1 MSMNKLQMQLKKKEK
16 ERKAAAKKGSATS
29 TESKAKAAADA
40 QAFQCKICLT
50 PFPRTSKGPQMI
62 AHAESKHP
70 RVSPEECFPQLQ
82 NAGWTWSSVM
92 PRRGIHFLRGVARQ
106 LQPRRHLHHVLGLVL
121 LVGAVSRT
129 NGVVTTLYFASFLIG
144 MVLSFT
150 RRRMWLGVVV
160 MSLGGIMGQCVVAGW
175 PAYKSTAWCRV
186 TGLHFTPYN
195 IVVDAAVLVTS
206 TVLLWTDRQF
216 PLLHARPTLQREV
229 SGVRALAFVFK
240 RCPVLHVWVMK
251 LKFHESIHGLFAFFA
266 EVLIGIC
273 LFTAA
278 LSSRRAFGA
287 VYYVLF
293 VGRLAVWSFWT
304 PRLLPSQG
312 ITQMPTPGH
321 PRAPSPPL
329 LKRTASNQ
337 DHPDKLVMAVP
348 TESLAGNM
356 STEVDAVILTTYRTG
371 GEQTITMP
379 PPHPLINKPI
389 VQGLLLYTFSV
400 LVLCHVFQYAIM
412 REVAVVQTIGEYAGM
427 FALPGTVA
435 TNWLGYVFLVA
446 VSNLYICLAKM
457 LSFYA
462 SYDDLPQTTPA
473 RRQAQVPVIMRVL
486 RNELVATSI
495 AMFWAIS
502 YPSYASLGLFAL
514 AMLALVTHGLHDS
527 VQFKSA
533 STIQPLLLSITTVY
547 GVCTGLVQ
555 YALMLPA
562 LHPFVSTNQFALLG
576 YTELDLA
583 IQNAALVGLC
593 LCQRARWRYPRPA
606 SFVPTMGASTEVS
619 PPSLFRQS
627 FPPPALFGHATWHA
641 YHAHMQA
648 WCQDAKSVWI
658 GHVDSMVLFTIY
670 VVVLST
676 SVNLFQT
683 GSLVLASYLSLF
695 HHHRR
700 RLWRVLLVYTLAVCL
715 TLYTWNI
722 SCPPSTPLLELVGLT
737 CYRNNNANPAQLAT
751 SALDNNTS
759 SGATPGTP
767 SVSIPALTTLWSS
780 PLFNAQ
786 LVLIAQV
793 VLQLVLYSRTWHH
806 VPPTTNVVSTE
817 TTRDTLPWY
826 FLSTLVGEIDR
837 VFRSGGVI
845 VCYIVLLL
853 LAFNW
858 EIRRGHVTVVGF
870 IQLALFCALV
880 DSHMSNI
887 VQFPRG
893 TAHYGKLWR
902 LVLIV
907 QVVVVVLRY
916 LYQFDPVSQAI
927 LTHWLPTFCTMD
939 DIGFDSLSSKTH
951 LSNLFAYLFPT
962 IVMAGLAAWQLASMS
977 AVPEMRWE
985 FPSSFKFQ
993 REWRH
998 LCHALSFSSSLLV
1011 GLAVILA
1018 TDSINL
1024 MGFLYYMSA
1033 VYAVLKRQ
1041 YMVAWPYL
1049 FTTSSFVLL
1058 STYVLQLNLP
1068 WFNTPEAT
1076 QTGQWLGMAR
1086 LDDTMSLWTVNRVPL
1101 VMIGLCALQRLG
1113 SVLLPPPT
1121 AAADTDEA
1129 DKPPPWWEFY
1139 TNHVAPVFT
1148 RDTHVTILMLSLL
1161 VSSFVHLN
1169 VVSMAYMVA
1178 VRGIMLAD
1186 WDDPTVHHRCIR
1198 RLTILLV
1205 GVSVAQYLVQLW
1217 FPPWLVA
1224 PQPTLPPWTW
1234 LDPPY
1239 QAWLMLHFQNKWSLL
1254 ADFMALFSVYLIA
1267 PPPPVAAPSG
1277 PLSSDN
1283 PCIMPSKVPAAGP
1296 ALATTTTTILPP
1308 PPPPYQVFVANYSI
1322 VVVLVWVFI
1331 TGCAQFGVAS
1341 GLYLGWS
1348 IYMLFHL
1355 DRLDWQPVLLGSLQ
1369 SYNWFYLLLL
1379 VVYQCPWFNDI
1390 TQTCTLGTNQPL
1402 GDGICLSLP
1411 VALGLYKAP
1420 RNIDSSSPSSSSSGP
1435 ASSTKLSI
1443 AIFVMIAIQ
1452 MQVFA
1457 SAPYRLVLEN
1467 HRKEQDRCQ
1476 KRGYAM
1482 NDELARHRIQQ
1493 WRYLKLEKQAA
1504 IQRLKAIVS
1513 KLVNKVEEMMD
1524 IAMGLHYSL
1533 PPMAP
1538 HRPTVL
1544 SRSQNSIT
1552 LAWTAPDS
1560 KMHKIRGYRISRQ
1573 TFPSVTLLG
1582 DFGDTVTVRANQ
1594 RTAEITGLRPGTSY
1608 QFKVAAVSRM
1618 GEGPFSVASEPAATI
1633 ELDWGE
1639 SCTAGW
1645 IKAHRTTS
1653 DHKKTLANYIELYL
1667 PWLVPARYAQRY
1679 VVVDDSSITFY
1690 KTEVLALKH
1699 RRRDAI
1705 STRSKPRHPPPP
1717 PAAASLKGVR
1727 RQHWQTYLLAQV
1739 TSLDLSETQIQLDD
1753 MSPLLYCIEVTV
1765 SSTTSAATSKYPCSV
1780 SFSLQPDEAGHFDK
1794 WLVALMYVVPPQAL
1808 GARILAYRQA
1818 QNLEFPERIMRTILA
1833 PLTAVNDSTTTS
1845 NTTSNHPVDKTSRAN
1860 VVGKASLSTALS
1872 KMIDQPTRNAI
1883 YAQVYRVVWALQDS
1897 ALQGESVACTDDI
1910 EADVLPPWSAF
1921 RVVVTQAFRSHS
1933 AKLCYLAFVISFS
1946 RQGDV
1951 LNLVYVMVLFA
1962 ILLCENPRPH
1972 AALWKWVLKY
1982 SFFVVLVRYMFQLP
1996 FFCHQYTHSHVLYP
2010 SFQPFCPSSAWHA
2023 ATSSKVQPI
2032 VLLGLYKF
2040 DGSATAAVGSTF
2052 QGLQWNFLVICS
2064 ILFHRRELQMRG
2076 FWVYPGNEA
2085 LKWTQTALW
2094 RRLFRSRR
2102 SFNLDTNSTR
2112 SLEDL
2117 PQRDPLALPDSHQM
2131 DDIERADRL
2140 ARMDSKDSL
2149 DERDFELAD
2158 YLAKSHEPT
2167 LSNHQPSHS
2176 STDLSTHVAR
2186 LLEKDELPPLK
2197 LNPLAPSF
2205 DYDSSSDSSDDDEK
2219 ARPSSPQHRAD
2230 KIYKPPGHRTTD
2242 HLPMPQGS
2250 NQPQRQ
2256 LVKKN
2261 RFQWWLSHHMPPWML
2276 RYYDALLPQPPL
2288 HWDKDIK
2295 CAVTGSK
2302 PGRDFLLVAFGLQV
2316 GIMAYIVLFF
2326 HQFGSPVETSAL
2338 FSLSSSFQT
2347 SLLSGYMV
2355 GLVFFQVVVVLWD
2368 RVAYVYTSLLSKL
2381 LSHYFLVVGV
2391 HIQLWLVLPL
2401 HTGVYLHASPFLVG
2415 LYLLQC
2421 CAMGVSAAQL
2431 KHGYVVFRGNPFSLR
2446 HATSAFKTL
2455 FSVYMAIPFA
2465 FEVRTLL
2472 DYLCSTTALDMQ
2484 LWLVLEGIGAHLFLV
2499 KMQMEGRVQDGY
2511 ILQGNMRQPVLAK
2524 FKSAGVYF
2532 MALVVCLLA
2541 PMIMFST
2548 ANPTTINN
2556 PVLHATMTFGLL
2568 QPDGTFQQLYN
2579 SEENESPLTTKVVVA
2594 NVETLVQQVS
2604 FMEYSND
2611 MWSSSPPLRRR
2622 LMTRLN
2628 STEGIQWRMTIT
2640 LKRAAPD
2647 GQQIVAYD
2655 MVTSITPAQRTK
2667 LMRMMDV
2674 SLTDESTANSMSSG
2688 ILTIPD
2694 MYPPVLNVPAAT
2706 PPTARGPYLPRA
2718 IQIQRSTE
2726 ASGSFWTLSSA
2737 DAWAYGN
2744 PSTDSIDNATMV
2756 QCQVR
2761 GFCFFVVSDNIVA
2774 GLTTLGIGTYGI
2786 TATYVFVIFTIGGY
2800 VKNALRGSVTD
2811 VLYNELPNP
2820 DDLMDLVE
2828 GIYIARTEVYIGHLK
2843 DEARLFETLI
2853 RVLRSPETLL
2863 KVTGPNIIHIPSK
2876 EKLD

>member
-1 MSMNKLQMQLKKKEK
+1 
-16 ERKAAAKKGSATS
+16 
-29 TESKAKAAADA
+29 
-40 QAFQCKICLT
+40 
-50 PFPRTSKGPQMI
+50 
-62 AHAESKHP
+62 
-70 RVSPEECFPQLQ
+70 
-82 NAGWTWSSVM
+82 
-92 PRRGIHFLRGVARQ
+92 
-106 LQPRRHLHHVLGLVL
+106 
-121 LVGAVSRT
+121 
-129 NGVVTTLYFASFLIG
+129 
-144 MVLSFT
+144 
-150 RRRMWLGVVV
+150 
-160 MSLGGIMGQCVVAGW
+160 
-175 PAYKSTAWCRV
+175 
-186 TGLHFTPYN
+186 
-195 IVVDAAVLVTS
+195 
-206 TVLLWTDRQF
+206 
-216 PLLHARPTLQREV
+216 
-229 SGVRALAFVFK
+229 
-240 RCPVLHVWVMK
+240 
-251 LKFHESIHGLFAFFA
+251 
-266 EVLIGIC
+266 
-273 LFTAA
+273 
-278 LSSRRAFGA
+278 
-287 VYYVLF
+287 
-293 VGRLAVWSFWT
+293 
-304 PRLLPSQG
+304 
-312 ITQMPTPGH
+312 
-321 PRAPSPPL
+321 
-329 LKRTASNQ
+329 
-337 DHPDKLVMAVP
+337 
-348 TESLAGNM
+348 
-356 STEVDAVILTTYRTG
+356 
-371 GEQTITMP
+371 
-379 PPHPLINKPI
+379 
-389 VQGLLLYTFSV
+389 
-400 LVLCHVFQYAIM
+400 
-412 REVAVVQTIGEYAGM
+412 
-427 FALPGTVA
+427 
-435 TNWLGYVFLVA
+435 
-446 VSNLYICLAKM
+446 
-457 LSFYA
+457 
-462 SYDDLPQTTPA
+462 
-473 RRQAQVPVIMRVL
+473 
-486 RNELVATSI
+486 
-495 AMFWAIS
+495 
-502 YPSYASLGLFAL
+502 
-514 AMLALVTHGLHDS
+514 
-527 VQFKSA
+527 
-533 STIQPLLLSITTVY
+533 
-547 GVCTGLVQ
+547 
-555 YALMLPA
+555 
-562 LHPFVSTNQFALLG
+562 
-576 YTELDLA
+576 
-583 IQNAALVGLC
+583 
-593 LCQRARWRYPRPA
+593 
-606 SFVPTMGASTEVS
+606 
-619 PPSLFRQS
+619 
-627 FPPPALFGHATWHA
+627 
-641 YHAHMQA
+641 
-648 WCQDAKSVWI
+648 
-658 GHVDSMVLFTIY
+658 
-670 VVVLST
+670 
-676 SVNLFQT
+676 
-683 GSLVLASYLSLF
+683 
-695 HHHRR
+695 
-700 RLWRVLLVYTLAVCL
+700 
-715 TLYTWNI
+715 
-722 SCPPSTPLLELVGLT
+722 
-737 CYRNNNANPAQLAT
+737 
-751 SALDNNTS
+751 
-759 SGATPGTP
+759 
-767 SVSIPALTTLWSS
+767 
-780 PLFNAQ
+780 
-786 LVLIAQV
+786 
-793 VLQLVLYSRTWHH
+793 
-806 VPPTTNVVSTE
+806 
-817 TTRDTLPWY
+817 
-826 FLSTLVGEIDR
+826 
-837 VFRSGGVI
+837 
-845 VCYIVLLL
+845 
-853 LAFNW
+853 
-858 EIRRGHVTVVGF
+858 
-870 IQLALFCALV
+870 
-880 DSHMSNI
+880 
-887 VQFPRG
+887 
-893 TAHYGKLWR
+893 
-902 LVLIV
+902 
-907 QVVVVVLRY
+907 
-916 LYQFDPVSQAI
+916 
-927 LTHWLPTFCTMD
+927 
-939 DIGFDSLSSKTH
+939 
-951 LSNLFAYLFPT
+951 
-962 IVMAGLAAWQLASMS
+962 
-977 AVPEMRWE
+977 
-985 FPSSFKFQ
+985 
-993 REWRH
+993 
-998 LCHALSFSSSLLV
+998 
-1011 GLAVILA
+1011 
-1018 TDSINL
+1018 
-1024 MGFLYYMSA
+1024 
-1033 VYAVLKRQ
+1033 
-1041 YMVAWPYL
+1041 
-1049 FTTSSFVLL
+1049 
-1058 STYVLQLNLP
+1058 
-1068 WFNTPEAT
+1068 
-1076 QTGQWLGMAR
+1076 
-1086 LDDTMSLWTVNRVPL
+1086 
-1101 VMIGLCALQRLG
+1101 
-1113 SVLLPPPT
+1113 
-1121 AAADTDEA
+1121 
-1129 DKPPPWWEFY
+1129 
-1139 TNHVAPVFT
+1139 
-1148 RDTHVTILMLSLL
+1148 
-1161 VSSFVHLN
+1161 
-1169 VVSMAYMVA
+1169 
-1178 VRGIMLAD
+1178 
-1186 WDDPTVHHRCIR
+1186 
-1198 RLTILLV
+1198 
-1205 GVSVAQYLVQLW
+1205 
-1217 FPPWLVA
+1217 
-1224 PQPTLPPWTW
+1224 
-1234 LDPPY
+1234 
-1239 QAWLMLHFQNKWSLL
+1239 
-1254 ADFMALFSVYLIA
+1254 
-1267 PPPPVAAPSG
+1267 
-1277 PLSSDN
+1277 
-1283 PCIMPSKVPAAGP
+1283 
-1296 ALATTTTTILPP
+1296 
-1308 PPPPYQVFVANYSI
+1308 
-1322 VVVLVWVFI
+1322 
-1331 TGCAQFGVAS
+1331 
-1341 GLYLGWS
+1341 
-1348 IYMLFHL
+1348 
-1355 DRLDWQPVLLGSLQ
+1355 
-1369 SYNWFYLLLL
+1369 
-1379 VVYQCPWFNDI
+1379 
-1390 TQTCTLGTNQPL
+1390 
-1402 GDGICLSLP
+1402 
-1411 VALGLYKAP
+1411 
-1420 RNIDSSSPSSSSSGP
+1420 
-1435 ASSTKLSI
+1435 
-1443 AIFVMIAIQ
+1443 
-1452 MQVFA
+1452 
-1457 SAPYRLVLEN
+1457 
-1467 HRKEQDRCQ
+1467 
-1476 KRGYAM
+1476 M

-1544 SRSQNSIT
+1544 SKSQNSIT

-1608 QFKVAAVSRM
+1608 QFKVAA
-1618 GEGPFSVASEPAATI
+1618 
-1633 ELDWGE
+1633 
-1639 SCTAGW
+1639 
-1645 IKAHRTTS
+1645 
-1653 DHKKTLANYIELYL
+1653 
-1667 PWLVPARYAQRY
+1667 
-1679 VVVDDSSITFY
+1679 
-1690 KTEVLALKH
+1690 H

-1739 TSLDLSETQIQLDD
+1739 TSLDLSETQIQLDE
-1753 MSPLLYCIEVTV
+1753 MSPLLYCIEITV
-1765 SSTTSAATSKYPCSV
+1765 SSTSSAATSKDPCSV

-1833 PLTAVNDSTTTS
+1833 PLTT
-1845 NTTSNHPVDKTSRAN
+1845 
-1860 VVGKASLSTALS
+1860 
-1872 KMIDQPTRNAI
+1872 
-1883 YAQVYRVVWALQDS
+1883 ALQDS
-1897 ALQGESVACTDDI
+1897 ALQGESVTCTDDI

-1946 RQGDV
+1946 RQVTDT
-1951 LNLVYVMVLFA
+1951 
-1962 ILLCENPRPH
+1962 IL
-1972 AALWKWVLKY
+1972 
-1982 SFFVVLVRYMFQLP
+1982 STLP
-1996 FFCHQYTHSHVLYP
+1996 PTP
-2010 SFQPFCPSSAWHA
+2010 
-2023 ATSSKVQPI
+2023 PI

-2102 SFNLDTNSTR
+2102 SFNLDTNGTR

-2158 YLAKSHEPT
+2158 YLAKTHEPT

-2205 DYDSSSDSSDDDEK
+2205 DYDSSGDSSDDDEK

-2230 KIYKPPGHRTTD
+2230 KIYKPPGRRTTD

-2261 RFQWWLSHHMPPWML
+2261 RFQWWLSHH
-2276 RYYDALLPQPPL
+2276 
-2288 HWDKDIK
+2288 DIK

-2655 MVTSITPAQRTK
+2655 MVTSITPSQRAK

-2706 PPTARGPYLPRA
+2706 PPTAREPYLPRA

-2744 PSTDSIDNATMV
+2744 PSTDSIENATMV

-2786 TATYVFVIFTIGGY
+2786 TATYVFV
-2800 VKNALRGSVTD
+2800 R
-2811 VLYNELPNP
+2811 PN
-2820 DDLMDLVE
+2820 
-2828 GIYIARTEVYIGHLK
+2828 
-2843 DEARLFETLI
+2843 
-2853 RVLRSPETLL
+2853 
-2863 KVTGPNIIHIPSK
+2863 
-2876 EKLD
+2876 

>member
-1 MSMNKLQMQLKKKEK
+1 
-16 ERKAAAKKGSATS
+16 
-29 TESKAKAAADA
+29 
-40 QAFQCKICLT
+40 
-50 PFPRTSKGPQMI
+50 
-62 AHAESKHP
+62 
-70 RVSPEECFPQLQ
+70 
-82 NAGWTWSSVM
+82 
-92 PRRGIHFLRGVARQ
+92 
-106 LQPRRHLHHVLGLVL
+106 
-121 LVGAVSRT
+121 
-129 NGVVTTLYFASFLIG
+129 
-144 MVLSFT
+144 
-150 RRRMWLGVVV
+150 
-160 MSLGGIMGQCVVAGW
+160 
-175 PAYKSTAWCRV
+175 
-186 TGLHFTPYN
+186 
-195 IVVDAAVLVTS
+195 
-206 TVLLWTDRQF
+206 
-216 PLLHARPTLQREV
+216 
-229 SGVRALAFVFK
+229 
-240 RCPVLHVWVMK
+240 
-251 LKFHESIHGLFAFFA
+251 
-266 EVLIGIC
+266 
-273 LFTAA
+273 
-278 LSSRRAFGA
+278 
-287 VYYVLF
+287 
-293 VGRLAVWSFWT
+293 
-304 PRLLPSQG
+304 
-312 ITQMPTPGH
+312 
-321 PRAPSPPL
+321 
-329 LKRTASNQ
+329 
-337 DHPDKLVMAVP
+337 
-348 TESLAGNM
+348 
-356 STEVDAVILTTYRTG
+356 
-371 GEQTITMP
+371 
-379 PPHPLINKPI
+379 
-389 VQGLLLYTFSV
+389 
-400 LVLCHVFQYAIM
+400 
-412 REVAVVQTIGEYAGM
+412 
-427 FALPGTVA
+427 
-435 TNWLGYVFLVA
+435 
-446 VSNLYICLAKM
+446 
-457 LSFYA
+457 
-462 SYDDLPQTTPA
+462 
-473 RRQAQVPVIMRVL
+473 
-486 RNELVATSI
+486 
-495 AMFWAIS
+495 
-502 YPSYASLGLFAL
+502 
-514 AMLALVTHGLHDS
+514 
-527 VQFKSA
+527 
-533 STIQPLLLSITTVY
+533 
-547 GVCTGLVQ
+547 
-555 YALMLPA
+555 
-562 LHPFVSTNQFALLG
+562 
-576 YTELDLA
+576 
-583 IQNAALVGLC
+583 
-593 LCQRARWRYPRPA
+593 
-606 SFVPTMGASTEVS
+606 
-619 PPSLFRQS
+619 
-627 FPPPALFGHATWHA
+627 
-641 YHAHMQA
+641 
-648 WCQDAKSVWI
+648 
-658 GHVDSMVLFTIY
+658 
-670 VVVLST
+670 
-676 SVNLFQT
+676 
-683 GSLVLASYLSLF
+683 
-695 HHHRR
+695 
-700 RLWRVLLVYTLAVCL
+700 
-715 TLYTWNI
+715 
-722 SCPPSTPLLELVGLT
+722 
-737 CYRNNNANPAQLAT
+737 
-751 SALDNNTS
+751 
-759 SGATPGTP
+759 
-767 SVSIPALTTLWSS
+767 
-780 PLFNAQ
+780 
-786 LVLIAQV
+786 
-793 VLQLVLYSRTWHH
+793 
-806 VPPTTNVVSTE
+806 
-817 TTRDTLPWY
+817 
-826 FLSTLVGEIDR
+826 
-837 VFRSGGVI
+837 
-845 VCYIVLLL
+845 
-853 LAFNW
+853 
-858 EIRRGHVTVVGF
+858 
-870 IQLALFCALV
+870 
-880 DSHMSNI
+880 
-887 VQFPRG
+887 
-893 TAHYGKLWR
+893 
-902 LVLIV
+902 
-907 QVVVVVLRY
+907 
-916 LYQFDPVSQAI
+916 
-927 LTHWLPTFCTMD
+927 
-939 DIGFDSLSSKTH
+939 
-951 LSNLFAYLFPT
+951 
-962 IVMAGLAAWQLASMS
+962 
-977 AVPEMRWE
+977 
-985 FPSSFKFQ
+985 
-993 REWRH
+993 
-998 LCHALSFSSSLLV
+998 
-1011 GLAVILA
+1011 
-1018 TDSINL
+1018 
-1024 MGFLYYMSA
+1024 
-1033 VYAVLKRQ
+1033 
-1041 YMVAWPYL
+1041 
-1049 FTTSSFVLL
+1049 
-1058 STYVLQLNLP
+1058 
-1068 WFNTPEAT
+1068 
-1076 QTGQWLGMAR
+1076 
-1086 LDDTMSLWTVNRVPL
+1086 
-1101 VMIGLCALQRLG
+1101 
-1113 SVLLPPPT
+1113 
-1121 AAADTDEA
+1121 
-1129 DKPPPWWEFY
+1129 
-1139 TNHVAPVFT
+1139 
-1148 RDTHVTILMLSLL
+1148 
-1161 VSSFVHLN
+1161 
-1169 VVSMAYMVA
+1169 
-1178 VRGIMLAD
+1178 
-1186 WDDPTVHHRCIR
+1186 
-1198 RLTILLV
+1198 
-1205 GVSVAQYLVQLW
+1205 
-1217 FPPWLVA
+1217 
-1224 PQPTLPPWTW
+1224 
-1234 LDPPY
+1234 
-1239 QAWLMLHFQNKWSLL
+1239 
-1254 ADFMALFSVYLIA
+1254 
-1267 PPPPVAAPSG
+1267 
-1277 PLSSDN
+1277 
-1283 PCIMPSKVPAAGP
+1283 
-1296 ALATTTTTILPP
+1296 
-1308 PPPPYQVFVANYSI
+1308 
-1322 VVVLVWVFI
+1322 
-1331 TGCAQFGVAS
+1331 
-1341 GLYLGWS
+1341 
-1348 IYMLFHL
+1348 
-1355 DRLDWQPVLLGSLQ
+1355 
-1369 SYNWFYLLLL
+1369 
-1379 VVYQCPWFNDI
+1379 
-1390 TQTCTLGTNQPL
+1390 
-1402 GDGICLSLP
+1402 
-1411 VALGLYKAP
+1411 
-1420 RNIDSSSPSSSSSGP
+1420 
-1435 ASSTKLSI
+1435 
-1443 AIFVMIAIQ
+1443 
-1452 MQVFA
+1452 
-1457 SAPYRLVLEN
+1457 
-1467 HRKEQDRCQ
+1467 
-1476 KRGYAM
+1476 M

-1544 SRSQNSIT
+1544 SKSQNSIT

-1608 QFKVAAVSRM
+1608 QFKVAA
-1618 GEGPFSVASEPAATI
+1618 
-1633 ELDWGE
+1633 
-1639 SCTAGW
+1639 
-1645 IKAHRTTS
+1645 
-1653 DHKKTLANYIELYL
+1653 
-1667 PWLVPARYAQRY
+1667 
-1679 VVVDDSSITFY
+1679 
-1690 KTEVLALKH
+1690 H

-1739 TSLDLSETQIQLDD
+1739 TSLDLSETQIQLDE
-1753 MSPLLYCIEVTV
+1753 MSPLLYCIEITV
-1765 SSTTSAATSKYPCSV
+1765 SSTSSAATSKDPCSV

-1833 PLTAVNDSTTTS
+1833 PLTT
-1845 NTTSNHPVDKTSRAN
+1845 
-1860 VVGKASLSTALS
+1860 
-1872 KMIDQPTRNAI
+1872 
-1883 YAQVYRVVWALQDS
+1883 ALQDS
-1897 ALQGESVACTDDI
+1897 ALQGESVTCTDDI

-1946 RQGDV
+1946 RQVTDT
-1951 LNLVYVMVLFA
+1951 
-1962 ILLCENPRPH
+1962 IL
-1972 AALWKWVLKY
+1972 
-1982 SFFVVLVRYMFQLP
+1982 STLP
-1996 FFCHQYTHSHVLYP
+1996 PTP
-2010 SFQPFCPSSAWHA
+2010 
-2023 ATSSKVQPI
+2023 PI

-2102 SFNLDTNSTR
+2102 SFNLDTNGTR

-2158 YLAKSHEPT
+2158 YLAKTHEPT

-2205 DYDSSSDSSDDDEK
+2205 DYDSSGDSSDDDEK

-2230 KIYKPPGHRTTD
+2230 KIYKPPGRRTTD

-2261 RFQWWLSHHMPPWML
+2261 RFQWWLSHH
-2276 RYYDALLPQPPL
+2276 
-2288 HWDKDIK
+2288 DIK

-2655 MVTSITPAQRTK
+2655 MVTSITPSQRAK

-2706 PPTARGPYLPRA
+2706 PPTAREPYLPRA

-2744 PSTDSIDNATMV
+2744 PSTDSIENATMV

-2786 TATYVFVIFTIGGY
+2786 TATYVF
-2800 VKNALRGSVTD
+2800 
-2811 VLYNELPNP
+2811 
-2820 DDLMDLVE
+2820 
-2828 GIYIARTEVYIGHLK
+2828 

>member
-70 RVSPEECFPQLQ
+70 RVSPEE
-82 NAGWTWSSVM
+82 
-92 PRRGIHFLRGVARQ
+92 
-106 LQPRRHLHHVLGLVL
+106 
-121 LVGAVSRT
+121 
-129 NGVVTTLYFASFLIG
+129 
-144 MVLSFT
+144 
-150 RRRMWLGVVV
+150 
-160 MSLGGIMGQCVVAGW
+160 
-175 PAYKSTAWCRV
+175 
-186 TGLHFTPYN
+186 
-195 IVVDAAVLVTS
+195 
-206 TVLLWTDRQF
+206 
-216 PLLHARPTLQREV
+216 RPTLQREV

-240 RCPVLHVWVMK
+240 RCPALHVWVMK

-400 LVLCHVFQYAIM
+400 LVLWYVKPLLPNAI
-412 REVAVVQTIGEYAGM
+412 
-427 FALPGTVA
+427 PSTVA

-555 YALMLPA
+555 YALTLPA

-606 SFVPTMGASTEVS
+606 SFVPTMGASTE
-619 PPSLFRQS
+619 
-627 FPPPALFGHATWHA
+627 
-641 YHAHMQA
+641 
-648 WCQDAKSVWI
+648 
-658 GHVDSMVLFTIY
+658 
-670 VVVLST
+670 
-676 SVNLFQT
+676 
-683 GSLVLASYLSLF
+683 
-695 HHHRR
+695 
-700 RLWRVLLVYTLAVCL
+700 
-715 TLYTWNI
+715 
-722 SCPPSTPLLELVGLT
+722 
-737 CYRNNNANPAQLAT
+737 
-751 SALDNNTS
+751 ALDNNTS

-858 EIRRGHVTVVGF
+858 ELRRGHVTVVGF

-880 DSHMSNI
+880 DSHISNI

-998 LCHALSFSSSLLV
+998 LCHALSSSSSLLV

-1041 YMVAWPYL
+1041 YMAAWPYL

-1068 WFNTPEAT
+1068 LFNTPEAT

-1129 DKPPPWWEFY
+1129 DKPPPWWEVY

-1283 PCIMPSKVPAAGP
+1283 PCIMPSEVPAAGP

-1420 RNIDSSSPSSSSSGP
+1420 RNIDSTSPSSSSSGP

-1544 SRSQNSIT
+1544 SKSQNSIT

-1608 QFKVAAVSRM
+1608 QFKVAA
-1618 GEGPFSVASEPAATI
+1618 
-1633 ELDWGE
+1633 
-1639 SCTAGW
+1639 
-1645 IKAHRTTS
+1645 
-1653 DHKKTLANYIELYL
+1653 
-1667 PWLVPARYAQRY
+1667 
-1679 VVVDDSSITFY
+1679 
-1690 KTEVLALKH
+1690 H

-1739 TSLDLSETQIQLDD
+1739 TSLDLSETQIQLDE
-1753 MSPLLYCIEVTV
+1753 MSPLLYCIEVT
-1765 SSTTSAATSKYPCSV
+1765 
-1780 SFSLQPDEAGHFDK
+1780 
-1794 WLVALMYVVPPQAL
+1794 
-1808 GARILAYRQA
+1808 
-1818 QNLEFPERIMRTILA
+1818 
-1833 PLTAVNDSTTTS
+1833 
-1845 NTTSNHPVDKTSRAN
+1845 
-1860 VVGKASLSTALS
+1860 
-1872 KMIDQPTRNAI
+1872 
-1883 YAQVYRVVWALQDS
+1883 
-1897 ALQGESVACTDDI
+1897 
-1910 EADVLPPWSAF
+1910 
-1921 RVVVTQAFRSHS
+1921 
-1933 AKLCYLAFVISFS
+1933 
-1946 RQGDV
+1946 
-1951 LNLVYVMVLFA
+1951 
-1962 ILLCENPRPH
+1962 
-1972 AALWKWVLKY
+1972 
-1982 SFFVVLVRYMFQLP
+1982 
-1996 FFCHQYTHSHVLYP
+1996 
-2010 SFQPFCPSSAWHA
+2010 
-2023 ATSSKVQPI
+2023 PI

-2040 DGSATAAVGSTF
+2040 DGSATASVGSTF

-2131 DDIERADRL
+2131 EDIERADRL

-2158 YLAKSHEPT
+2158 YLAKTHEPT

-2205 DYDSSSDSSDDDEK
+2205 DYDSSGDSSDDDEK

-2261 RFQWWLSHHMPPWML
+2261 RFQWWLSHH
-2276 RYYDALLPQPPL
+2276 PPL

-2431 KHGYVVFRGNPFSLR
+2431 KHGYVVFRGKKQPSLCVKLVMYLGNPFSLR

-2655 MVTSITPAQRTK
+2655 MVTSITPSQRAK

-2674 SLTDESTANSMSSG
+2674 TLTDESTANSMSSG

-2706 PPTARGPYLPRA
+2706 PPTAREPYLPRA
-2718 IQIQRSTE
+2718 IQ
-2726 ASGSFWTLSSA
+2726 
-2737 DAWAYGN
+2737 
-2744 PSTDSIDNATMV
+2744 
-2756 QCQVR
+2756 
-2761 GFCFFVVSDNIVA
+2761 
-2774 GLTTLGIGTYGI
+2774 
-2786 TATYVFVIFTIGGY
+2786 
-2800 VKNALRGSVTD
+2800 
-2811 VLYNELPNP
+2811 
-2820 DDLMDLVE
+2820 
-2828 GIYIARTEVYIGHLK
+2828 

>member
-70 RVSPEECFPQLQ
+70 RVSPEE
-82 NAGWTWSSVM
+82 
-92 PRRGIHFLRGVARQ
+92 
-106 LQPRRHLHHVLGLVL
+106 
-121 LVGAVSRT
+121 
-129 NGVVTTLYFASFLIG
+129 
-144 MVLSFT
+144 
-150 RRRMWLGVVV
+150 
-160 MSLGGIMGQCVVAGW
+160 
-175 PAYKSTAWCRV
+175 
-186 TGLHFTPYN
+186 
-195 IVVDAAVLVTS
+195 
-206 TVLLWTDRQF
+206 
-216 PLLHARPTLQREV
+216 RPTLQREV

-240 RCPVLHVWVMK
+240 RCPALHVWVMK

-400 LVLCHVFQYAIM
+400 LVLWYVKPLLPNAI
-412 REVAVVQTIGEYAGM
+412 
-427 FALPGTVA
+427 PSTVA

-502 YPSYASLGLFAL
+502 YPSYSSLGLFAL

-555 YALMLPA
+555 YALTLPA

-593 LCQRARWRYPRPA
+593 LCQRARWR
-606 SFVPTMGASTEVS
+606 
-619 PPSLFRQS
+619 
-627 FPPPALFGHATWHA
+627 
-641 YHAHMQA
+641 
-648 WCQDAKSVWI
+648 
-658 GHVDSMVLFTIY
+658 
-670 VVVLST
+670 T

-858 EIRRGHVTVVGF
+858 ELRRGHVTVVGF

-998 LCHALSFSSSLLV
+998 LCHALSSSSSLLV

-1068 WFNTPEAT
+1068 WFNTLEAT

-1139 TNHVAPVFT
+1139 ANHVAPVFT

-1224 PQPTLPPWTW
+1224 PQPTLRPWTW

-1239 QAWLMLHFQNKWSLL
+1239 QAWLMLDFQNKWSLL

-1283 PCIMPSKVPAAGP
+1283 PCIMPSEVPAAGP
-1296 ALATTTTTILPP
+1296 AVATTTTTILPP

-1457 SAPYRLVLEN
+1457 SAPYRLVLEV
-1467 HRKEQDRCQ
+1467 
-1476 KRGYAM
+1476 GT
-1482 NDELARHRIQQ
+1482 
-1493 WRYLKLEKQAA
+1493 YLK
-1504 IQRLKAIVS
+1504 
-1513 KLVNKVEEMMD
+1513 
-1524 IAMGLHYSL
+1524 
-1533 PPMAP
+1533 
-1538 HRPTVL
+1538 
-1544 SRSQNSIT
+1544 
-1552 LAWTAPDS
+1552 
-1560 KMHKIRGYRISRQ
+1560 
-1573 TFPSVTLLG
+1573 
-1582 DFGDTVTVRANQ
+1582 
-1594 RTAEITGLRPGTSY
+1594 
-1608 QFKVAAVSRM
+1608 
-1618 GEGPFSVASEPAATI
+1618 
-1633 ELDWGE
+1633 
-1639 SCTAGW
+1639 
-1645 IKAHRTTS
+1645 
-1653 DHKKTLANYIELYL
+1653 
-1667 PWLVPARYAQRY
+1667 
-1679 VVVDDSSITFY
+1679 
-1690 KTEVLALKH
+1690 
-1699 RRRDAI
+1699 
-1705 STRSKPRHPPPP
+1705 
-1717 PAAASLKGVR
+1717 
-1727 RQHWQTYLLAQV
+1727 
-1739 TSLDLSETQIQLDD
+1739 TSLMQT
-1753 MSPLLYCIEVTV
+1753 
-1765 SSTTSAATSKYPCSV
+1765 
-1780 SFSLQPDEAGHFDK
+1780 LQ
-1794 WLVALMYVVPPQAL
+1794 
-1808 GARILAYRQA
+1808 
-1818 QNLEFPERIMRTILA
+1818 
-1833 PLTAVNDSTTTS
+1833 
-1845 NTTSNHPVDKTSRAN
+1845 
-1860 VVGKASLSTALS
+1860 
-1872 KMIDQPTRNAI
+1872 
-1883 YAQVYRVVWALQDS
+1883 
-1897 ALQGESVACTDDI
+1897 
-1910 EADVLPPWSAF
+1910 
-1921 RVVVTQAFRSHS
+1921 
-1933 AKLCYLAFVISFS
+1933 
-1946 RQGDV
+1946 
-1951 LNLVYVMVLFA
+1951 
-1962 ILLCENPRPH
+1962 
-1972 AALWKWVLKY
+1972 
-1982 SFFVVLVRYMFQLP
+1982 
-1996 FFCHQYTHSHVLYP
+1996 
-2010 SFQPFCPSSAWHA
+2010 
-2023 ATSSKVQPI
+2023 
-2032 VLLGLYKF
+2032 
-2040 DGSATAAVGSTF
+2040 
-2052 QGLQWNFLVICS
+2052 
-2064 ILFHRRELQMRG
+2064 
-2076 FWVYPGNEA
+2076 
-2085 LKWTQTALW
+2085 
-2094 RRLFRSRR
+2094 
-2102 SFNLDTNSTR
+2102 
-2112 SLEDL
+2112 
-2117 PQRDPLALPDSHQM
+2117 
-2131 DDIERADRL
+2131 
-2140 ARMDSKDSL
+2140 
-2149 DERDFELAD
+2149 
-2158 YLAKSHEPT
+2158 
-2167 LSNHQPSHS
+2167 
-2176 STDLSTHVAR
+2176 
-2186 LLEKDELPPLK
+2186 
-2197 LNPLAPSF
+2197 
-2205 DYDSSSDSSDDDEK
+2205 
-2219 ARPSSPQHRAD
+2219 
-2230 KIYKPPGHRTTD
+2230 
-2242 HLPMPQGS
+2242 
-2250 NQPQRQ
+2250 
-2256 LVKKN
+2256 
-2261 RFQWWLSHHMPPWML
+2261 
-2276 RYYDALLPQPPL
+2276 
-2288 HWDKDIK
+2288 
-2295 CAVTGSK
+2295 
-2302 PGRDFLLVAFGLQV
+2302 
-2316 GIMAYIVLFF
+2316 YIV
-2326 HQFGSPVETSAL
+2326 
-2338 FSLSSSFQT
+2338 
-2347 SLLSGYMV
+2347 
-2355 GLVFFQVVVVLWD
+2355 
-2368 RVAYVYTSLLSKL
+2368 
-2381 LSHYFLVVGV
+2381 
-2391 HIQLWLVLPL
+2391 
-2401 HTGVYLHASPFLVG
+2401 
-2415 LYLLQC
+2415 
-2421 CAMGVSAAQL
+2421 
-2431 KHGYVVFRGNPFSLR
+2431 
-2446 HATSAFKTL
+2446 
-2455 FSVYMAIPFA
+2455 
-2465 FEVRTLL
+2465 
-2472 DYLCSTTALDMQ
+2472 
-2484 LWLVLEGIGAHLFLV
+2484 
-2499 KMQMEGRVQDGY
+2499 
-2511 ILQGNMRQPVLAK
+2511 
-2524 FKSAGVYF
+2524 
-2532 MALVVCLLA
+2532 
-2541 PMIMFST
+2541 
-2548 ANPTTINN
+2548 
-2556 PVLHATMTFGLL
+2556 
-2568 QPDGTFQQLYN
+2568 
-2579 SEENESPLTTKVVVA
+2579 
-2594 NVETLVQQVS
+2594 
-2604 FMEYSND
+2604 
-2611 MWSSSPPLRRR
+2611 
-2622 LMTRLN
+2622 
-2628 STEGIQWRMTIT
+2628 
-2640 LKRAAPD
+2640 
-2647 GQQIVAYD
+2647 
-2655 MVTSITPAQRTK
+2655 
-2667 LMRMMDV
+2667 
-2674 SLTDESTANSMSSG
+2674 
-2688 ILTIPD
+2688 
-2694 MYPPVLNVPAAT
+2694 
-2706 PPTARGPYLPRA
+2706 
-2718 IQIQRSTE
+2718 
-2726 ASGSFWTLSSA
+2726 
-2737 DAWAYGN
+2737 
-2744 PSTDSIDNATMV
+2744 
-2756 QCQVR
+2756 
-2761 GFCFFVVSDNIVA
+2761 
-2774 GLTTLGIGTYGI
+2774 
-2786 TATYVFVIFTIGGY
+2786 
-2800 VKNALRGSVTD
+2800 
-2811 VLYNELPNP
+2811 
-2820 DDLMDLVE
+2820 
-2828 GIYIARTEVYIGHLK
+2828 
-2843 DEARLFETLI
+2843 
-2853 RVLRSPETLL
+2853 
-2863 KVTGPNIIHIPSK
+2863 
-2876 EKLD
+2876 

>member
-70 RVSPEECFPQLQ
+70 RVSPEE
-82 NAGWTWSSVM
+82 
-92 PRRGIHFLRGVARQ
+92 
-106 LQPRRHLHHVLGLVL
+106 
-121 LVGAVSRT
+121 
-129 NGVVTTLYFASFLIG
+129 
-144 MVLSFT
+144 
-150 RRRMWLGVVV
+150 
-160 MSLGGIMGQCVVAGW
+160 
-175 PAYKSTAWCRV
+175 
-186 TGLHFTPYN
+186 
-195 IVVDAAVLVTS
+195 
-206 TVLLWTDRQF
+206 
-216 PLLHARPTLQREV
+216 RPTLQREV

-240 RCPVLHVWVMK
+240 RCPSLHVWVMK

-400 LVLCHVFQYAIM
+400 LVLWYVKPLLPNAI
-412 REVAVVQTIGEYAGM
+412 
-427 FALPGTVA
+427 PSTVA
-435 TNWLGYVFLVA
+435 TNWIGYVFLVA

-555 YALMLPA
+555 YALTLPA

-606 SFVPTMGASTEVS
+606 SFVPTMGASTE
-619 PPSLFRQS
+619 
-627 FPPPALFGHATWHA
+627 
-641 YHAHMQA
+641 
-648 WCQDAKSVWI
+648 
-658 GHVDSMVLFTIY
+658 
-670 VVVLST
+670 
-676 SVNLFQT
+676 
-683 GSLVLASYLSLF
+683 
-695 HHHRR
+695 
-700 RLWRVLLVYTLAVCL
+700 
-715 TLYTWNI
+715 
-722 SCPPSTPLLELVGLT
+722 
-737 CYRNNNANPAQLAT
+737 
-751 SALDNNTS
+751 ALDNNTS

-767 SVSIPALTTLWSS
+767 FVSIPALTTLWSS

-858 EIRRGHVTVVGF
+858 ELRRGHVTVVGF

-880 DSHMSNI
+880 DSHISNI

-998 LCHALSFSSSLLV
+998 LCHALSSSSSLLV

-1041 YMVAWPYL
+1041 YMAAWPYL

-1068 WFNTPEAT
+1068 LFNTPEAT

-1283 PCIMPSKVPAAGP
+1283 PCIMPSEVPAAGP

-1457 SAPYRLVLEN
+1457 SAPYRLVLEV
-1467 HRKEQDRCQ
+1467 
-1476 KRGYAM
+1476 GT
-1482 NDELARHRIQQ
+1482 
-1493 WRYLKLEKQAA
+1493 YLK
-1504 IQRLKAIVS
+1504 
-1513 KLVNKVEEMMD
+1513 
-1524 IAMGLHYSL
+1524 
-1533 PPMAP
+1533 
-1538 HRPTVL
+1538 
-1544 SRSQNSIT
+1544 
-1552 LAWTAPDS
+1552 
-1560 KMHKIRGYRISRQ
+1560 
-1573 TFPSVTLLG
+1573 
-1582 DFGDTVTVRANQ
+1582 
-1594 RTAEITGLRPGTSY
+1594 
-1608 QFKVAAVSRM
+1608 
-1618 GEGPFSVASEPAATI
+1618 
-1633 ELDWGE
+1633 
-1639 SCTAGW
+1639 
-1645 IKAHRTTS
+1645 
-1653 DHKKTLANYIELYL
+1653 
-1667 PWLVPARYAQRY
+1667 
-1679 VVVDDSSITFY
+1679 
-1690 KTEVLALKH
+1690 
-1699 RRRDAI
+1699 
-1705 STRSKPRHPPPP
+1705 
-1717 PAAASLKGVR
+1717 
-1727 RQHWQTYLLAQV
+1727 
-1739 TSLDLSETQIQLDD
+1739 TSLMQT
-1753 MSPLLYCIEVTV
+1753 
-1765 SSTTSAATSKYPCSV
+1765 
-1780 SFSLQPDEAGHFDK
+1780 LQ
-1794 WLVALMYVVPPQAL
+1794 
-1808 GARILAYRQA
+1808 
-1818 QNLEFPERIMRTILA
+1818 
-1833 PLTAVNDSTTTS
+1833 
-1845 NTTSNHPVDKTSRAN
+1845 
-1860 VVGKASLSTALS
+1860 
-1872 KMIDQPTRNAI
+1872 
-1883 YAQVYRVVWALQDS
+1883 
-1897 ALQGESVACTDDI
+1897 
-1910 EADVLPPWSAF
+1910 
-1921 RVVVTQAFRSHS
+1921 
-1933 AKLCYLAFVISFS
+1933 
-1946 RQGDV
+1946 
-1951 LNLVYVMVLFA
+1951 
-1962 ILLCENPRPH
+1962 
-1972 AALWKWVLKY
+1972 
-1982 SFFVVLVRYMFQLP
+1982 
-1996 FFCHQYTHSHVLYP
+1996 
-2010 SFQPFCPSSAWHA
+2010 
-2023 ATSSKVQPI
+2023 
-2032 VLLGLYKF
+2032 
-2040 DGSATAAVGSTF
+2040 
-2052 QGLQWNFLVICS
+2052 
-2064 ILFHRRELQMRG
+2064 
-2076 FWVYPGNEA
+2076 
-2085 LKWTQTALW
+2085 
-2094 RRLFRSRR
+2094 
-2102 SFNLDTNSTR
+2102 
-2112 SLEDL
+2112 
-2117 PQRDPLALPDSHQM
+2117 
-2131 DDIERADRL
+2131 
-2140 ARMDSKDSL
+2140 
-2149 DERDFELAD
+2149 
-2158 YLAKSHEPT
+2158 
-2167 LSNHQPSHS
+2167 
-2176 STDLSTHVAR
+2176 
-2186 LLEKDELPPLK
+2186 
-2197 LNPLAPSF
+2197 
-2205 DYDSSSDSSDDDEK
+2205 
-2219 ARPSSPQHRAD
+2219 
-2230 KIYKPPGHRTTD
+2230 
-2242 HLPMPQGS
+2242 
-2250 NQPQRQ
+2250 
-2256 LVKKN
+2256 
-2261 RFQWWLSHHMPPWML
+2261 
-2276 RYYDALLPQPPL
+2276 
-2288 HWDKDIK
+2288 
-2295 CAVTGSK
+2295 
-2302 PGRDFLLVAFGLQV
+2302 
-2316 GIMAYIVLFF
+2316 YIV
-2326 HQFGSPVETSAL
+2326 
-2338 FSLSSSFQT
+2338 
-2347 SLLSGYMV
+2347 
-2355 GLVFFQVVVVLWD
+2355 
-2368 RVAYVYTSLLSKL
+2368 
-2381 LSHYFLVVGV
+2381 
-2391 HIQLWLVLPL
+2391 
-2401 HTGVYLHASPFLVG
+2401 
-2415 LYLLQC
+2415 
-2421 CAMGVSAAQL
+2421 
-2431 KHGYVVFRGNPFSLR
+2431 
-2446 HATSAFKTL
+2446 
-2455 FSVYMAIPFA
+2455 
-2465 FEVRTLL
+2465 
-2472 DYLCSTTALDMQ
+2472 
-2484 LWLVLEGIGAHLFLV
+2484 
-2499 KMQMEGRVQDGY
+2499 
-2511 ILQGNMRQPVLAK
+2511 
-2524 FKSAGVYF
+2524 
-2532 MALVVCLLA
+2532 
-2541 PMIMFST
+2541 
-2548 ANPTTINN
+2548 
-2556 PVLHATMTFGLL
+2556 
-2568 QPDGTFQQLYN
+2568 
-2579 SEENESPLTTKVVVA
+2579 
-2594 NVETLVQQVS
+2594 
-2604 FMEYSND
+2604 
-2611 MWSSSPPLRRR
+2611 
-2622 LMTRLN
+2622 
-2628 STEGIQWRMTIT
+2628 
-2640 LKRAAPD
+2640 
-2647 GQQIVAYD
+2647 
-2655 MVTSITPAQRTK
+2655 
-2667 LMRMMDV
+2667 
-2674 SLTDESTANSMSSG
+2674 
-2688 ILTIPD
+2688 
-2694 MYPPVLNVPAAT
+2694 
-2706 PPTARGPYLPRA
+2706 
-2718 IQIQRSTE
+2718 
-2726 ASGSFWTLSSA
+2726 
-2737 DAWAYGN
+2737 
-2744 PSTDSIDNATMV
+2744 
-2756 QCQVR
+2756 
-2761 GFCFFVVSDNIVA
+2761 
-2774 GLTTLGIGTYGI
+2774 
-2786 TATYVFVIFTIGGY
+2786 
-2800 VKNALRGSVTD
+2800 
-2811 VLYNELPNP
+2811 
-2820 DDLMDLVE
+2820 
-2828 GIYIARTEVYIGHLK
+2828 
-2843 DEARLFETLI
+2843 
-2853 RVLRSPETLL
+2853 
-2863 KVTGPNIIHIPSK
+2863 
-2876 EKLD
+2876 